1 MDSWEPWQSY
11 IGNPVIFWRRPIYGR
26 VCKKAIDFET
36 NNKNGTKYANFDFGL
51 EDYREM
57 FHIIEKENNEK

>member
-11 IGNPVIFWRRPIYGR
+11 SGNPVIFEGDPYMDELVKKQLILKPI
-26 VCKKAIDFET
+26 
-36 NNKNGTKYANFDFGL
+36 NKNRIKYANFDFGL

-57 FHIIEKENNEK
+57 YHIIEKENNEK

>member
-1 MDSWEPWQSY
+1 MY
-11 IGNPVIFWRRPIYGR
+11 KHGFLRTLAILIGR

-57 FHIIEKENNEK
+57 YHIIEKENNEK